1 MRFLILYDNSIL
13 FREMLAKAKRLARF
27 KVELGEK
34 VQSDVEEL
42 RASTNRH
49 EPPKDGRSKLILENS
64 TELTEDFSSEHL
76 GSEPSSVII
85 GLCKDMCPGMSLNFM
100 TRASL

>member
-1 MRFLILYDNSIL
+1 
-13 FREMLAKAKRLARF
+13 MLAKAKRLARF

-34 VQSDVEEL
+34 VQSDTKEL

-49 EPPKDGRSKLILENS
+49 EPPIVGRSKLMQKIPENS
-64 TELTEDFSSEHL
+64 AQLTEDFSSEHL

-85 GLCKDMCPGMSLNFM
+85 GLCTDMCPGMPLNFM
-100 TRASL
+100 TRAGL